1 MIITNLESR
10 DKHARQYLQES
21 KEYAKFNIT
30 SNILELGAIK
40 TGLYKK
46 LSKKRKNLIRNI
58 DENSLVDVSEIVGS
72 INFIINN
79 NSLNNSVIKLDKGL

>member
-1 MIITNLESR
+1 M
-10 DKHARQYLQES
+10 
-21 KEYAKFNIT
+21 
-30 SNILELGAIK
+30 ELGAIK

-46 LSKKRKNLIRNI
+46 LSEKRKNLIRNI